1 MTPIDKQPKEN
12 FVLFV
17 PLWLGVAP
25 RYNLSTMSAQHYF
38 DYAATTPL
46 DPRVW
51 AAMQPY
57 FETEFGN
64 PSSVHGYG
72 QRAEAAVENARGR
85 LAAALG
91 CQPEEIVF
99 TSGGTESN
107 NLALRGAALAARRQR
122 GANRLLVSPVEHSAV
137 ARTADQLAAEF
148 GFELVR
154 LPVDEYGM
162 VHPQDV
168 ARMLTADTALVSVI
182 LANNEVGTLN
192 PISEIAAICRERGAL
207 LHSDAIQAPAYLPLN
222 VNDLGIDLLSLGAHK
237 LYGPK
242 GVGLLYARAGTPL
255 LPTQTGG
262 SHEAGLRAGTHNV
275 PYIVGLAEAFDLA
288 QAEVDQTTSQLTT
301 LRDRIISK
309 VLEISNSQ
317 LTGHPTQRLPNH
329 ASFVFKG
336 VDGNA
341 LLMLLDDAGFAC
353 SSGSA
358 CKTGDPQPS
367 EVLLAMGLS
376 PEWAAGSLR
385 ITLGK
390 HTTSAG
396 VDTLL
401 AALPSLIERARALE
415 GNLEINA
422 ADKHR

>member
-1 MTPIDKQPKEN
+1 MN
-12 FVLFV
+12 
-17 PLWLGVAP
+17 AP
-25 RYNLSTMSAQHYF
+25 ARRYF

-57 FETEFGN
+57 FEAEFGN

-72 QRAEAAVENARGR
+72 QRAEAAVEQARGR

-91 CQPEEIVF
+91 CQPEELLF

-107 NLALRGAALAARRQR
+107 NLALRGAALDARRQR
-122 GANRLLVSPVEHSAV
+122 GANRLLVSPVEHPAV

-154 LPVDEYGM
+154 LPADEYGM

-168 ARMLTADTALVSVI
+168 TRLLTADTALVSVI

-192 PISEIAAICRERGAL
+192 PISEVAAICRERGVAF
-207 LHSDAIQAPAYLPLN
+207 HSDAIQAPAHVPLN
-222 VNDLGIDLLSLGAHK
+222 VTELGIDLLSLGAHK

-242 GVGLLYARAGTPL
+242 GVGLLFVRAGTPL
-255 LPTQTGG
+255 LPIQTGG

-275 PYIVGLAEAFDLA
+275 PYIVGIAVAFELA
-288 QAEVDQTTSQLTT
+288 QTEIDQSINRLIDWRNT
-301 LRDRIISK
+301 IINSVLNDIDDSK
-309 VLEISNSQ
+309 
-317 LTGHPTQRLPNH
+317 LTGHPTQRLANH

-367 EVLLAMGLS
+367 EVLLAMGIT
-376 PEWAAGSLR
+376 PEWANGSLR

-390 HTTSAG
+390 HTTQAD
-396 VDTLL
+396 VDALL
-401 AALPSLIERARALE
+401 TALPALIERARKLE
-415 GNLEINA
+415 SAHQRSSVAKGFSS
-422 ADKHR
+422 

>member
-1 MTPIDKQPKEN
+1 
-12 FVLFV
+12 
-17 PLWLGVAP
+17 
-25 RYNLSTMSAQHYF
+25 MSAQNYF

-72 QRAEAAVENARGR
+72 QRAEAAVESARGR

-91 CQPEEIVF
+91 CQPEELVF

-137 ARTADQLAAEF
+137 ARTAEQLATEF

-168 ARMLTADTALVSVI
+168 ARLLTADTALVSVI
-182 LANNEVGTLN
+182 LANNEIGTIN
-192 PISEIAAICRERGAL
+192 PISEIAAICRERGVL
-207 LHSDAIQAPAYLPLN
+207 LHSDAIQAPAYRPLN

-242 GVGLLYARAGTPL
+242 GVGLLYRRAGTPL
-255 LPTQTGG
+255 LPIQTGG
-262 SHEAGLRAGTHNV
+262 SHESGLRAGTHNV
-275 PYIVGLAEAFDLA
+275 PYIVGLAEAFELA
-288 QAEVDQTTSQLTT
+288 QSEVDQTTSQLVR

-309 VLEISNSQ
+309 VLEISASQ
-317 LTGHPTQRLPNH
+317 LTGHPAQRLPNH

-367 EVLLAMGLS
+367 EVLLAMGIT

-390 HTTSAG
+390 HTTPAN
-396 VDTLL
+396 VDALL
-401 AALPSLIERARALE
+401 TALPSLVERARALE